1 VSDPGSFV
9 GQPTPRLEDDA
20 LLAGQQRFFDDLDL
34 PGLAH
39 VAFLRSPYGHARIRG
54 IDVAPALARPDVY
67 GVLTGDDIAQLT
79 KPQRGRVPLANSPQV
94 YALAYQKVRYVGE
107 PVVAVAAADR
117 AAAEDAADAIQVE
130 YEELPAIVDPEAALQ
145 PGAPLVFEEV
155 GSNVLWHD
163 TFPYGDLEGAFA
175 AADRVIAERFTIHRY
190 ASTPL
195 ETFGSM
201 AQYDPGSGG
210 FTVWGHAQQPGQDL
224 NTLASA
230 MGISP
235 GQVRLIVP
243 PLGGGFGNKVR
254 PLYHLAVALLARKA
268 GRPVKWVEDRKESLL
283 GLGHAA
289 DGIME
294 VQAAVK
300 RDGEILG
307 LKFRNIE
314 NEGAGIDFAG
324 RHNLLMLSNIVNCY
338 RLQAV
343 SYEGYSVVTNRCPVV
358 ANRGIGKPFM
368 CFAVERMV
376 DVVAAELGLDP
387 VDVRLKNFIRP
398 DQFPYDTP
406 TGQTYDSGDY
416 PEMLRRALALVD
428 YDQLR
433 QDQRQVPLPSQWE
446 RLGEGTS
453 GGGRGK
459 RIGIGIATGVEPG
472 GSNLS
477 YGMLISGPNQ
487 LLSGAGEA
495 ARLRMEAD
503 GTVTVYTGNPDSG
516 QGHATAL
523 AQIVAGEL
531 GIEMDQ
537 VRVAS
542 TFDSASH
549 PYLMASGN
557 YSNKFHA
564 NDTAAAI
571 GAARKIR
578 DKLLNRAALRLEAS
592 PEDLELRAGRVFVR
606 GSEDRSLPIAAIATR
621 AYWSVE
627 DEQPDGEPGLE
638 AVYYYKNPMS
648 NRPDEQGRVRVQ
660 LGFSAAAHVAVVEV
674 DIETFDVKVLR
685 YAVVHD
691 CGHEINPMIVEGQV
705 HGATIHGIA
714 AALLEEFVYDEEGQ
728 LLTTSFMDYLKPA
741 ATESPDILT
750 GRLETPSP
758 FTPLGTKG
766 IGEGGAIT
774 APAAI
779 ACAVEDALRPLGIR
793 VTGLP
798 IVPSRLWHVAT
809 AGGHRYPG

>member
-1 VSDPGSFV
+1 MAGSFV
-9 GQPTPRLEDDA
+9 GQPTQRVEDDA
-20 LLAGQQRFFDDLDL
+20 LLAGQQRFLDDLDL

-39 VAFLRSPYGHARIRG
+39 VAFVRSPYAHARIVSV
-54 IDVAPALARPDVY
+54 DVSAAVARPDVY
-67 GVLTGDDIAQLT
+67 GVLTGDEIAQLT
-79 KPQRGRVPLANSPQV
+79 KPQRGRVPLPNSPKV

-107 PVVAVAAADR
+107 PVVAIAARDR
-117 AAAEDAADAIQVE
+117 AAAEDAADDIEIE
-130 YEELPAIVDPEAALQ
+130 YEALTPVVDAEAALQ
-145 PGAPLVFEEV
+145 PDAPLVFEEV
-155 GSNVLWHD
+155 GSNVLWHN
-163 TFPYGDLEGAFA
+163 TFPYGDVDGAFEA
-175 AADRVIAERFTIHRY
+175 AEQVISERFTIHRY

-195 ETFGSM
+195 ETFATM
-201 AQYDPGSGG
+201 VQYEPGANT

-224 NTLASA
+224 NTLAA
-230 MGISP
+230 ALGISP

-254 PLYHLAVALLARKA
+254 PLYHLVLAVLARKV
-268 GRPVKWVEDRKESLL
+268 GRPVKWIEDRKESLL

-324 RHNLLMLSNIVNCY
+324 RHNLLMLSNMVNCY
-338 RLQAV
+338 RMQAV

-376 DVVAAELGLDP
+376 DVIAAELSLDP
-387 VDVRLKNFIRP
+387 VDIRMRNFIQP

-406 TGQTYDSGDY
+406 SGQTYDSGDY
-416 PEMLRRALALVD
+416 PAMLRQALEVVG
-428 YDQLR
+428 YDEARREQA
-433 QDQRQVPLPSQWE
+433 Q
-446 RLGEGTS
+446 
-453 GGGRGK
+453 GGRA
-459 RIGIGIATGVEPG
+459 IGIGIAAGVEPG

-487 LLSGAGEA
+487 PLSGAGEA
-495 ARLRMEAD
+495 ARIRMEAD

-523 AQIVAGEL
+523 SQIVASEL
-531 GIEMDQ
+531 GLELSQ
-537 VRVAS
+537 VRIAS
-542 TFDSASH
+542 TFDSSSH
-549 PYLMASGN
+549 PYLMTSGN

-564 NDTAAAI
+564 NDTAAVI

-578 DKLLNRAALRLEAS
+578 DKLLARAADRLEAS
-592 PEDLELRAGRVFVR
+592 PDDLELRDGSIFVR
-606 GSEDRSLPIAAIATR
+606 GSEDRSLPIAAVAMRT
-621 AYWSVE
+621 YWSVA
-627 DEQPDGEPGLE
+627 DDQPDGEPGLE
-638 AVYYYKNPMS
+638 AVYYFRNPMS
-648 NRPDEQGRVRVQ
+648 NRPDEQKRVRVQ
-660 LGFSAAAHVAVVEV
+660 LGYSAAAHIAVVEV
-674 DIETFDVKVLR
+674 DLQTFDVKVLR

-691 CGHEINPMIVEGQV
+691 CGREINPLIVEGQV

-714 AALLEEFVYDEEGQ
+714 AALLEEFVYDDDGQ
-728 LLTTSFMDYLKPA
+728 LLTTSFMDYLKPST
-741 ATESPDILT
+741 TESPDILT
-750 GRLETPSP
+750 GHLETPSP

-779 ACAVEDALRPLGIR
+779 ASAVEDALKPLGIR
-793 VTGLP
+793 ITGLP
-798 IVPSRLWHVAT
+798 ITPSRLWQVA
-809 AGGHRYPG
+809 ASGGKRYPA

>member
-1 VSDPGSFV
+1 VYV
-9 GQPTPRLEDDA
+9 GQPVPRVEDDA
-20 LLAGQQRFFDDLDL
+20 LLAGQQRFLDDLSL

-39 VAFLRSPYGHARIRG
+39 VAFVRSPHAHARIRA
-54 IDVAPALARPDVY
+54 IEPWSALGRPNVY
-67 GVLTGDDIAQLT
+67 GVLTGDEIAQQT
-79 KPQRGRVPLANSPQV
+79 KPQRGRVPLANSPRV

-107 PVVAVAAADR
+107 PVVAVAAASR
-117 AAAEDAADAIQVE
+117 AAAEDAADAIDVD
-130 YEELPAIVDPEAALQ
+130 YEPLPAVVDPEDALRAD
-145 PGAPLVFEEV
+145 APLVFEEV

-163 TFPYGDLEGAFA
+163 TFPYGDVEGAFA
-175 AADRVIAERFTIHRY
+175 GADRVISERFTIHRY

-201 AQYDPGSGG
+201 VQYDPATGG
-210 FTVWGHAQQPGQDL
+210 FILWGHAQQPGQDL
-224 NTLASA
+224 NTLAAA
-230 MGISP
+230 MGVSP
-235 GQVRLIVP
+235 GQIRLIIP

-254 PLYHLAVALLARKA
+254 PLYHLALAVLARKI

-289 DGIME
+289 DGVME
-294 VQAAVK
+294 VEAAVK

-307 LKFRNIE
+307 LRFRNIE

-338 RLQAV
+338 RVPAV
-343 SYEGYSVVTNRCPVV
+343 SYEGWSVVTNRCPVV

-376 DVVAAELGLDP
+376 DVIAAELGLDP
-387 VDVRLKNFIRP
+387 VDVRMRNFIQP
-398 DQFPYDTP
+398 DQFPYETP
-406 TGQTYDSGDY
+406 SGQTYDSGDY
-416 PEMLRRALALVD
+416 PEMLRRALELVPD
-428 YDQLR
+428 LQ
-433 QDQRQVPLPSQWE
+433 PSP
-446 RLGEGTS
+446 
-453 GGGRGK
+453 GK
-459 RIGIGIATGVEPG
+459 RIGVGVAVGVEPG

-503 GTVTVYTGNPDSG
+503 GTVAVYTGNPDSG

-531 GIEMDQ
+531 GVDVGQ
-537 VRVAS
+537 VRVVS

-549 PYLMASGN
+549 PYLMTSGN

-564 NDTAAAI
+564 NDTAAVI
-571 GAARKIR
+571 GAARKVR
-578 DKLLNRAALRLEAS
+578 EKLLARAATRLEAS
-592 PEDLELRAGRVFVR
+592 PDDLELRAGRVFVR
-606 GSEDRSLPIAAIATR
+606 GSDDRSLPLAAIAAR

-638 AVYYYKNPMS
+638 AVFYYRNPLS
-648 NRPDEQGRVRVQ
+648 NRPDDRQRVRVQ
-660 LGFSAAAHVAVVEV
+660 LGFSAAAHVAVVQV
-674 DIETFDVKVLR
+674 DLETFEVKVLR

-691 CGHEINPMIVEGQV
+691 CGREINPMIVEGQV
-705 HGATIHGIA
+705 HGATVHGIA
-714 AALLEEFVYDEEGQ
+714 AALLEEFVYDEQGQ
-728 LLTTSFMDYLKPA
+728 LLTTSFMDYLKPG
-741 ATESPDILT
+741 ATEAPDIAT
-750 GRLETPSP
+750 GRLETLSP

-779 ACAVEDALRPLGIR
+779 ASAVEHALRPLGIR
-793 VTGLP
+793 ITGLP
-798 IVPSRLWHVAT
+798 ITPDRLWRVAST
-809 AGGHRYPG
+809 GGTRYPG

>member
-1 VSDPGSFV
+1 MFV
-9 GQPTPRLEDDA
+9 GQPSLRVEDDA
-20 LLAGQQRFFDDLDL
+20 LLAGQQRFFDDLSL

-39 VAFLRSPYGHARIRG
+39 VAFLRSPHAHARIRG
-54 IDVAPALARPDVY
+54 VDAAAALARP
-67 GVLTGDDIAQLT
+67 GVHGILTGDEIAQLT
-79 KPQRGRVPLANSPQV
+79 KPQRGRVPLANSPRV

-107 PVVAVAAADR
+107 PVVAIAAISR
-117 AAAEDAADAIQVE
+117 AAAEDAADAIEVD
-130 YEELPAIVDPEAALQ
+130 YEILPAIVDPIEALEPQ
-145 PGAPLVFEEV
+145 APLVFEEV

-163 TFPYGDLEGAFA
+163 TFPYGDLEGAFG
-175 AADRVIAERFTIHRY
+175 AADQVIAERFTIHRY

-201 AQYDPGSGG
+201 VQHEQASGG
-210 FTVWGHAQQPGQDL
+210 FTVWGHTQQPGQDL
-224 NTLASA
+224 NTLAAA

-235 GQVRLIVP
+235 GHIRLIVP

-254 PLYHLAVALLARKA
+254 PLYHLALAVLASKI

-289 DGIME
+289 DGVME

-300 RDGEILG
+300 GDGEILG
-307 LKFRNIE
+307 LKFRNVE

-338 RLQAV
+338 RVRAV
-343 SYEGYSVVTNRCPVV
+343 SYEGFSVVTNRCPVV

-387 VDVRLKNFIRP
+387 VEVRLRNFIQP

-416 PEMLRRALALVD
+416 PEMLRRALEL
-428 YDQLR
+428 
-433 QDQRQVPLPSQWE
+433 VPLPPE
-446 RLGEGTS
+446 RARLEEGNSRTS
-453 GGGRGK
+453 
-459 RIGIGIATGVEPG
+459 IGIGVAVGVEPG

-487 LLSGAGEA
+487 LLSGQGEA

-531 GIEMDQ
+531 GLDIAQ

-549 PYLMASGN
+549 PFLMTSGN

-571 GAARKIR
+571 GAARRIR
-578 DKLLNRAALRLEAS
+578 EKLLARAAQRLEVS
-592 PEDLELRAGRVFVR
+592 PADLELRGGRAFVR
-606 GSEDRSLPIAAIATR
+606 GSEDRGLPLAAIATR

-627 DEQPDGEPGLE
+627 DAQPDGEPGLE

-648 NRPDEQGRVRVQ
+648 NRPDDQKRVRVQ

-674 DIETFDVKVLR
+674 DLETFDVKVLR

-691 CGHEINPMIVEGQV
+691 CGREINPMIVKGQV
-705 HGATIHGIA
+705 HGATVHGIA
-714 AALLEEFVYDEEGQ
+714 AALLEEFVYGDDGQ
-728 LLTTSFMDYLKPA
+728 LQTTSFMDYLKPA
-741 ATESPDILT
+741 TTEAPDILT

-779 ACAVEDALRPLGIR
+779 ASAVEDALRPLGIR
-793 VTGLP
+793 ITGLP
-798 IVPSRLWHVAT
+798 VTPSRLWQA
-809 AGGHRYPG
+809 AARGRKRYP